1 MLDELKKFLQRE
13 LDEIKQNKFRAIG
26 IAACFI
32 VALIFWIVDDSSGG
46 EEIILDEPT
55 PIADAPPATK
65 DFPVVSLPEEK
76 SPEGVTL
83 VLGANADP
91 IFIGDPFVGAEK
103 PKPLPQPPPKIT
115 MPPAPPIVIQPPPK
129 ISEPPKPQEKFIL
142 TGTAISGTNKIA
154 MFLRGKETLFLTIGE
169 EIGGKKISDITPDF
183 VTFAD
188 GEVLTIR
195 N

>member
-76 SPEGVTL
+76 SSEGVTL